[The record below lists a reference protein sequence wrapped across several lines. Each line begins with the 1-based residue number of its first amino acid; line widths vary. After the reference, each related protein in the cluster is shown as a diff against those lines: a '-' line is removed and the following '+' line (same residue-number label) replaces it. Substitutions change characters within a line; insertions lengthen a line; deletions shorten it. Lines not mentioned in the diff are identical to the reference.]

1 MPKVIKPEDDI
12 KRLEI
17 LNKILDILG
26 KKEGMSD
33 PSGLRQSASG
43 DSEITFFLSKMDL
56 DEEAQKK
63 IYELEPEIKK
73 YYVCGKWTC
82 FAKDDSIM
90 KRKWLSM
97 IKYICK
103 EHGKDMT
110 SGRINKLDEETNQ
123 KKEMMFYRIII

>member
-56 DEEAQKK
+56 DEVAQKK

-73 YYVCGKWTC
+73 YYVCGKWSC
-82 FAKDDSIM
+82 FNIAKET
-90 KRKWLSM
+90 KRKWLSI

-103 EHGKDMT
+103 DHGKT
-110 SGRINKLDEETNQ
+110 LETGNV
-123 KKEMMFYRIII
+123 KYSDGTYDTVYKIVY

>member
-26 KKEGMSD
+26 KKED
-33 PSGLRQSASG
+33 